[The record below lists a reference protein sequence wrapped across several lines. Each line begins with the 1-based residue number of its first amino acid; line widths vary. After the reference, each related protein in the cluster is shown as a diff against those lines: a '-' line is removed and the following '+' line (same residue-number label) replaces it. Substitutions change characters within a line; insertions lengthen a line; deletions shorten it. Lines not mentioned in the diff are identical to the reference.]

1 MLRRPAA
8 RARIRRPAVR
18 APAPPE
24 EEGGWQNIQE
34 KDMSSIKLG
43 EELQVEL
50 IYEGERGQAFVSV
63 QDKVEDELGRWLG
76 VKLKGTN
83 LAGLRHWKLNRGTS
97 VMRFYISQD
106 AVEEEKRVLQEGL
119 AYTEK
124 FRIIRG
130 MPVEGWAFNC
140 EDVPAEDRAA
150 PETGDLMK
158 VAQDLG
164 FGDGEREARAEE
176 SSGKR
181 KAEADLVESE
191 QATSKKRRVKAM
203 LARAKWSSKGTTV
216 DPRYRREISLKLKK
230 RKKSSSS
237 GETSSGS
244 ETSSKGIG
252 DEHRLKAIAKR
263 LPGYLARRS
272 AKEAL
277 EALAQDTGEE
287 LESFQVFVRY
297 HRQVVASRGGA
308 RPLLRE
314 MLTLATLMDTLLKGD
329 VLQSLDVIAQRLKS
343 LELQGAEGEVGRQLE
358 LIPAE
363 VSSLATTSEARFA
376 RAEHHA
382 DQKLRKQLWEKSRPP
397 YHPGGW
403 KGLGKTEGKAENPA
417 GKVSGKKGGKESK
430 GKGDKGKESKVV
442 KVDS

>member
-1 MLRRPAA
+1 
-8 RARIRRPAVR
+8 
-18 APAPPE
+18 
-24 EEGGWQNIQE
+24 
-34 KDMSSIKLG
+34 
-43 EELQVEL
+43 
-50 IYEGERGQAFVSV
+50 
-63 QDKVEDELGRWLG
+63 
-76 VKLKGTN
+76 
-83 LAGLRHWKLNRGTS
+83 
-97 VMRFYISQD
+97 
-106 AVEEEKRVLQEGL
+106 
-119 AYTEK
+119 
-124 FRIIRG
+124 

-140 EDVPAEDRAA
+140 EDVPAEARAA

-181 KAEADLVESE
+181 KAEANLVESE

-277 EALAQDTGEE
+277 EALA
-287 LESFQVFVRY
+287 
-297 HRQVVASRGGA
+297 GGA
-308 RPLLRE
+308 RELSGLRE
-314 MLTLATLMDTLLKGD
+314 ISPPSGGESRRGSPSPSRNVDSGHPAEQGD

-343 LELQGAEGEVGRQLE
+343 LELLQQGAEGEVGRQLE

-403 KGLGKTEGKAENPA
+403 KGLGKPRILGERPLGKRGAKRARAKET
-417 GKVSGKKGGKESK
+417 KGRSRKW
-430 GKGDKGKESKVV
+430 
-442 KVDS
+442 